1 MIATLAYIRSPD
13 RSQVLL
19 LHRDKRPDD
28 IHYGK
33 YLGLGGRVEADE
45 DVVTGV
51 LREVREESGLIAGAV
66 TLRGTVFWP
75 GFGTD
80 GQDWFGFIFRVDS
93 FSGTPHGGNHEGT
106 LAWVPI
112 SNLADVPMWLSDFEW
127 LPMVF
132 DDDPRQFHGI
142 MPYHEGAMVSWAYQ
156 RI

>member
-51 LREVREESGLIAGAV
+51 RREVREESGLIADAV
-66 TLRGTVFWP
+66 ALRGTVFWP
-75 GFGTD
+75 GFGVA
-80 GQDWFGFIFRVDS
+80 GQDWFGFIFRIDS
-93 FSGTPHGGNHEGT
+93 FTGTPHGGNHEGT

-112 SNLADVPMWLSDFEW
+112 ANLADEPMWPSDFEW